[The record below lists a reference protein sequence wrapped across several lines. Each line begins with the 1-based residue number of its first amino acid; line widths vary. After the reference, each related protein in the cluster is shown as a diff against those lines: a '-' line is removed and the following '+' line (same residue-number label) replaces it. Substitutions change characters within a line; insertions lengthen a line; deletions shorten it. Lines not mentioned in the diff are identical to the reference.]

1 MKILYAGTP
10 SVAVPPLVHLAERPD
25 VEIVAVLTRTGV
37 SLFVPAENG
46 TVQHSDVL
54 ADLRAEAAASGV
66 ALELRALGR
75 DDDLGDALIDASYQP
90 GAQMVVIG
98 LRRRSPVGKLLLGSL
113 SQRVLLEAGC
123 PVHAVKVRV
132 GPRG

>member
-1 MKILYAGTP
+1 MTIAVGFSNTP
-10 SVAVPPLVHLAERPD
+10 EGSAAVRAAIAE
-25 VEIVAVLTRTGV
+25 AVLRRTGV
-37 SLFVPAENG
+37 SLLVPAGNG
-46 TVQHSDVL
+46 TVPHAEVL
-54 ADLRAEAAASGV
+54 ANLRAEAEASGI
-66 ALELRALGR
+66 ALELRTLDQ

-132 GPRG
+132 GPRA